1 MSERSEIEL
10 SESSIEAIA
19 TRVAE
24 LLESRPTGPGLVDA
38 AELARRLGVTRS
50 WVYENATKLGAIR
63 LGSGSAPRL
72 RFDPA
77 KVAAVLAPAEPQQ
90 QDVAPS
96 SRAGRPRRATDRQV
110 PLLAV
115 RPRGRFG

>member
-1 MSERSEIEL
+1 MGERTKIEL
-10 SESSIEAIA
+10 SERSIEAIA

-24 LLESRPTGPGLVDA
+24 LLESRSVEPRLVDA

-77 KVAAVLAPAEPQQ
+77 KVAAALAPEEPQA
-90 QDVAPS
+90 QDAVPS
-96 SRAGRPRRATDRQV
+96 PSAGRPRRVMDRSV
-110 PLLAV
+110 PLLPV
-115 RPRGRFG
+115 RPRGRLG